1 MIQGGSIGYEQ
12 GVITRKWMS
21 TLGVMEEGLVFGAFV
36 HWPLSLR
43 WWRFFLLR
51 IKESDT

>member
-36 HWPLSLR
+36 H
-43 WWRFFLLR
+43 
-51 IKESDT
+51 